1 MREPRVQSGDEG
13 TGAVVV
19 TLDPSRR
26 RSRAPIPP
34 LERRTEARSSS
45 VWNAWLTRLVVGIA
59 VSMLGAVALGPRLL
73 RADLPTSPEL
83 LGTPARGVI
92 KADRDY
98 ALVDDGSTVELRR
111 RAAEAALP
119 VWDLDD
125 VGGQR
130 HAQAIHKAL
139 LRTAVA
145 IEGHRKDARD
155 DRRVPG
161 DDIAVA
167 MRSFDDVRAVVA
179 GELAGIGLEAP
190 PDPEWRA
197 LFTVVWIAPG
207 AADALASA
215 TGSSLQEPIVAT
227 RGGLLTGRDQ
237 IRVRGVRS
245 GEERSLDAE
254 GIPDVSEARAR
265 LELAVRAA
273 LGEMAPPTPTPEWS
287 RSVVVVARWL
297 ASHMQANLTWNAAET
312 ERRRQEAADRV
323 PPVIVRAWRGETV
336 LRPGEVITERH
347 QLLVRAMALQ
357 QADDLRT
364 RATVGSGFFVALVV
378 SVVYLFGAKRV
389 FLRRLRNRDVI
400 FLGIM
405 LGLELGLLVV
415 ADVASPWIVASV
427 PGVQPAM
434 LAFALPIAFG
444 PMVVRL
450 TLPPDVSLLF
460 ALVVALLGGV
470 VVEGGM
476 AWSVTTTLGA
486 MTGVAVVSGGPRRLT
501 LVLAGL
507 AAGVVGLG
515 AAVTLELFRG
525 ALSGTALLA
534 LLLACLG
541 GGVGAGIV
549 AMVFVPMVERLFGY
563 VTDQRLYRLAD
574 LNQPLLKDL
583 IVHAP
588 GTWHHSVRVAVLA
601 EQAARSV
608 GANPLL
614 ARVMSLYHD
623 IGKIGRPSS
632 FRENQTT
639 NDNPH
644 DRITPEESAAILRGH
659 VEEGLSLAREHGLPS
674 AVAAIIEEHHA
685 DAVMETFIEKARARA
700 GDAGRDAVDEQV
712 FRYRGRRP
720 HSKESALV
728 MLADQIESAARTM
741 KDDVTPARVDE
752 IVDHFVNRAL
762 TAGLLTVCDLSLR
775 ELERARMSLKA
786 ALAGLLRGD
795 LHRERSE

>member
-1 MREPRVQSGDEG
+1 
-13 TGAVVV
+13 
-19 TLDPSRR
+19 
-26 RSRAPIPP
+26 
-34 LERRTEARSSS
+34 
-45 VWNAWLTRLVVGIA
+45 
-59 VSMLGAVALGPRLL
+59 
-73 RADLPTSPEL
+73 
-83 LGTPARGVI
+83 
-92 KADRDY
+92 
-98 ALVDDGSTVELRR
+98 
-111 RAAEAALP
+111 
-119 VWDLDD
+119 
-125 VGGQR
+125 
-130 HAQAIHKAL
+130 
-139 LRTAVA
+139 
-145 IEGHRKDARD
+145 
-155 DRRVPG
+155 
-161 DDIAVA
+161 
-167 MRSFDDVRAVVA
+167 
-179 GELAGIGLEAP
+179 
-190 PDPEWRA
+190 
-197 LFTVVWIAPG
+197 
-207 AADALASA
+207 
-215 TGSSLQEPIVAT
+215 
-227 RGGLLTGRDQ
+227 
-237 IRVRGVRS
+237 
-245 GEERSLDAE
+245 
-254 GIPDVSEARAR
+254 
-265 LELAVRAA
+265 
-273 LGEMAPPTPTPEWS
+273 
-287 RSVVVVARWL
+287 
-297 ASHMQANLTWNAAET
+297 
-312 ERRRQEAADRV
+312 
-323 PPVIVRAWRGETV
+323 
-336 LRPGEVITERH
+336 
-347 QLLVRAMALQ
+347 MALQ

-389 FLRRLRNRDVI
+389 FQRRLRNRDVI

-405 LGLELGLLVV
+405 LGLELGLLVI
-415 ADVASPWIVASV
+415 ADVASPWVVAAV

-434 LAFALPIAFG
+434 LAYALPIAFG

-501 LVLAGL
+501 LILAGL
-507 AAGVVGLG
+507 AAGVVGVG
-515 AAVTLELFRG
+515 ATLTLELFRG

-534 LLLACLG
+534 LLLACLV
-541 GGVGAGIV
+541 GGVGSGVV

-601 EQAARSV
+601 EHAARAV

-639 NDNPH
+639 SENPH

-685 DAVMETFIEKARARA
+685 DAVMETFLEKARARA
-700 GDAGRDAVDEQV
+700 RDAGSDAVDEQV